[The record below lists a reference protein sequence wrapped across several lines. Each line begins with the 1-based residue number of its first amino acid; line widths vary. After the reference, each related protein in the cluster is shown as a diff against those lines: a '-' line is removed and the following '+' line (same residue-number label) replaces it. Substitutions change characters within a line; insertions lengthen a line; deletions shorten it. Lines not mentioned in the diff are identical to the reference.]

1 LAAKFMAIKEN
12 IAETAV
18 AKFVAK
24 PSAAEAQ
31 NLLRIAKI
39 FPAKSLIK
47 FAEPLGN
54 AKKKYDLALSKV
66 KSGEAT
72 KNVTLDA
79 TKIVT
84 DTDTNTKLTNCK
96 ELDAY
101 LDHKDN
107 VEINIAFMILN
118 TYTEKATINHKIDFL
133 PKIPTNTITVLMD
146 SSFINTLNHIKL
158 LANTNCDTKRGSVIF
173 LLANFNAVT
182 AALAEIQNS
191 KKDMQTIGILND
203 TWSKIEQN
211 TQTVYNATSNFSS
224 PSYETALPL
233 HNSIIFQIELN
244 TKFELHL
251 AQLKPDWQSVYK
263 SKLTQ
268 INEQKTVLLSNKEE
282 AEKILKA
289 NANLIEF
296 RKNQPLNNNT
306 YWSSPDEE
314 PSFPGKAKLKNVKG
328 NLLTKKGKDDAN
340 DIDSNDATQGLSGNC
355 YLVASIATIAN
366 QNPEFIRN
374 MIEVVPGKDK
384 KEASYIV
391 TLYLRDATDKPIK
404 MRVAVSGKFPN
415 KAGKFEYSQKGDGEI
430 WVMLIEKAYAKVMGG
445 YDNISAGGASGAAIQ
460 VLTGIAPTTLLIDAS
475 TSDEKILESLKK
487 GATAA
492 TKATASLYMNHK
504 TMENKPELII
514 REISIMPRKSDSAN
528 GINITTSE
536 EEIIESV
543 LYLKHVYYFD
553 EIKNNKISL
562 KNPHGKYHLLLDIN
576 EFRHYFYKI
585 DLANIPK

>member
-107 VEINIAFMILN
+107 VEINIALMILN
-118 TYTEKATINHKIDFL
+118 TYTKKTTINHKIDFL

-158 LANTNCDTKRGSVIF
+158 LANTNCDTKRDSVIF

-203 TWSKIEQN
+203 MIRGQKLSKIHKLCIMRPQIFHH
-211 TQTVYNATSNFSS
+211 QVMKRLYHF
-224 PSYETALPL
+224 
-233 HNSIIFQIELN
+233 II
-244 TKFELHL
+244 
-251 AQLKPDWQSVYK
+251 A
-263 SKLTQ
+263 
-268 INEQKTVLLSNKEE
+268 
-282 AEKILKA
+282 
-289 NANLIEF
+289 
-296 RKNQPLNNNT
+296 
-306 YWSSPDEE
+306 
-314 PSFPGKAKLKNVKG
+314 
-328 NLLTKKGKDDAN
+328 
-340 DIDSNDATQGLSGNC
+340 
-355 YLVASIATIAN
+355 
-366 QNPEFIRN
+366 
-374 MIEVVPGKDK
+374 
-384 KEASYIV
+384 
-391 TLYLRDATDKPIK
+391 
-404 MRVAVSGKFPN
+404 
-415 KAGKFEYSQKGDGEI
+415 
-430 WVMLIEKAYAKVMGG
+430 
-445 YDNISAGGASGAAIQ
+445 
-460 VLTGIAPTTLLIDAS
+460 
-475 TSDEKILESLKK
+475 
-487 GATAA
+487 
-492 TKATASLYMNHK
+492 
-504 TMENKPELII
+504 
-514 REISIMPRKSDSAN
+514 
-528 GINITTSE
+528 
-536 EEIIESV
+536 
-543 LYLKHVYYFD
+543 
-553 EIKNNKISL
+553 
-562 KNPHGKYHLLLDIN
+562 
-576 EFRHYFYKI
+576 
-585 DLANIPK
+585 